1 MAVFGEKYWVVAMDQ
16 RNAGRSRAPIFASDD
31 WHIYAADQLA
41 LANHLGL
48 DRFHVMGGCI
58 GASFCLTLC
67 ELAPSR
73 ITSAVLQN
81 PIGHAYNRDVFANL
95 VQTWAKGIREQR
107 PEIEEHV
114 LNNFGDNMFGGDFA
128 FSVHREFVRQCK
140 TPLLV
145 MPGDDPSHPKV
156 IGEEIIELAPNV
168 EALRQWKAPEHL
180 QSAIERVSAFLDRHT
195 PR

>member
-1 MAVFGEKYWVVAMDQ
+1 VLGNKYRVVAMDQ

-31 WHIYAADQLA
+31 WHVYASDHLA

-48 DRFHVMGGCI
+48 DRFHVMGACI

-81 PIGHAYNRDVFANL
+81 PIGHADNRHVFANL
-95 VQTWAKGIREQR
+95 VQTWATGIREQR
-107 PEIEEHV
+107 PEIGEHV
-114 LNNFGDNMFGGDFA
+114 VKNFGDNMFGGDFV
-128 FSVHREFVRQCK
+128 FSVSREFMRACK

-145 MPGDDPSHPKV
+145 MPGDDPPHPQA

-168 EALRQWKAPEHL
+168 EALRQWKGPDHL
-180 QSAIERVSAFLDRHT
+180 PAAIERVSAFLERHT